1 MRRHLLL
8 APALLLAAC
17 TGQEGPTASQ
27 TRTGGTVA
35 FEAIDGAPIE
45 VRQRLAGHL
54 AGEAQAR
61 RVALAAGSEARYRVR
76 GYIAT
81 NRTAE
86 GATVSYV
93 WDVFDP
99 TARRTTRISGE
110 ERVASGGQGWSG
122 VDDGVTSRIAA
133 RSMSEIATF
142 LSTPQPTSV
151 AEAQPM
157 PSPTPNLESPS
168 QALAYA
174 PEPVAQPTA
183 AAVPAVT
190 RPNGSTSTVTA
201 FASPAASPA
210 PAPPAPT
217 SGVGG
222 PLQPVTSR

>member
-61 RVALAAGSEARYRVR
+61 RVALATGQEARYRVR

-151 AEAQPM
+151 AEAQPT
-157 PSPTPNLESPS
+157 PSQVQPT

-174 PEPVAQPTA
+174 PEPVAQPA
-183 AAVPAVT
+183 AASVPAVT
-190 RPNGSTSTVTA
+190 RPNGATSAVTA

-210 PAPPAPT
+210 PAPPAPAG
-217 SGVGG
+217 GVGG